1 MNKVCVVTGSRAE
14 YGLLKKLMFD
24 LGQSE
29 NVVLQLVVTGMHLS
43 PEFGSTWKV
52 IEDDG
57 FKIDEKVETLLSSDS
72 VIGVSKAIGLGVI
85 GFSDVLNRLSPD
97 IVVILGDRFEILAA
111 ALAASIANI
120 PIAHLHGGELTEGL
134 FDDPIRHSITKMSR
148 YHFTSHEVYRR
159 RVIQMGEQPDCV
171 FNVGA
176 FGLDS
181 IEGTELLTKVQ
192 LERELNFKFAKK
204 NLLVTFHPETTSG
217 QNALEQMNVL
227 LAALNEYDANLIFTL
242 PNADNMGRALSS
254 AVKNFVALAP
264 NNRCAHISLGQVKY
278 FSAVSLVDGVVGN
291 SSSGLIEAP
300 SFKKGTINIGTRQ
313 QGRFK
318 ADSVIDCDIVKVE
331 IMNALK
337 TLYSKKF
344 QTKISKVKSPY
355 YNGGASYQTFKFLK
369 NWQGAAK
376 TKTFYD
382 LN

>member
-134 FDDPIRHSITKMSR
+134 FTIQLGILLQKCLVLIVRHMK
-148 YHFTSHEVYRR
+148 FTGV
-159 RVIQMGEQPDCV
+159 
-171 FNVGA
+171 
-176 FGLDS
+176 
-181 IEGTELLTKVQ
+181 ELFRWV
-192 LERELNFKFAKK
+192 
-204 NLLVTFHPETTSG
+204 
-217 QNALEQMNVL
+217 
-227 LAALNEYDANLIFTL
+227 
-242 PNADNMGRALSS
+242 SS
-254 AVKNFVALAP
+254 Q
-264 NNRCAHISLGQVKY
+264 I
-278 FSAVSLVDGVVGN
+278 VSLTWERLGW
-291 SSSGLIEAP
+291 
-300 SFKKGTINIGTRQ
+300 TQ
-313 QGRFK
+313 
-318 ADSVIDCDIVKVE
+318 
-331 IMNALK
+331 
-337 TLYSKKF
+337 
-344 QTKISKVKSPY
+344 
-355 YNGGASYQTFKFLK
+355 
-369 NWQGAAK
+369 
-376 TKTFYD
+376 
-382 LN
+382 